1 MITTLVFWL
10 QHWFSDHNICYMIYS
25 IVSLITAFVI
35 WYSIVSLIKVLFF
48 WWQRSF
54 SDYSICSMIYSVGFM
69 ITAFV
74 FWLQHFFFD
83 YNAVSLIT
91 TGCARTLWIR
101 YLGIIMKIPICLTLD
116 TLKTFKY
123 GRVQIWIVCAYTLYS
138 IQYKYANLPMCDI
151 FIWGRISPMLDFHI
165 F

>member
-1 MITTLVFWL
+1 MQRLWWISGKVLLIVYCTTQINLLCHCYIPATPSTHWL
-10 QHWFSDHNICYMIYS
+10 QHCFSDYS
-25 IVSLITAFVI
+25 I
-35 WYSIVSLIKVLFF
+35 FF
-48 WWQRSF
+48 I

-101 YLGIIMKIPICLTLD
+101 YLVIIMKIL
-116 TLKTFKY
+116 LKKQMKKLNLILSHDIHK
-123 GRVQIWIVCAYTLYS
+123 QIIIIITLY
-138 IQYKYANLPMCDI
+138 
-151 FIWGRISPMLDFHI
+151 
-165 F
+165 